1 MGGCAFCLRA
11 VLGPKTKGEAMNSKQ
26 LHELAAEIARRERI
40 THREAC
46 ARLGRRARRKN
57 YGRTTVGPS
66 DRTAFSTIE
75 KPAAKYWWQD

>member
-1 MGGCAFCLRA
+1 M
-11 VLGPKTKGEAMNSKQ
+11 TTHQ
-26 LHELAAEIARRERI
+26 LHELAAQIARRERI

-46 ARLGRRARRKN
+46 AKLGRRGRGKAKGGN

-66 DRTAFSTIE
+66 DRTALSNVE

>member
-1 MGGCAFCLRA
+1 
-11 VLGPKTKGEAMNSKQ
+11 MNTHQ
-26 LHELAAEIARRERI
+26 LHELAAQIARQERI

-46 ARLGRRARRKN
+46 ARLGRRGRGKSKQGN

-75 KPAAKYWWQD
+75 KPAAVYWWQD